1 MWKLKEVKGE
11 MKMIFKR
18 NTYRIKPEKLIEI
31 NNFFHTNVY
40 PVHIKNGAKLI
51 GRWVNE
57 TKDEILVIWE
67 YRSTEHYGEDRKSN

>member
-1 MWKLKEVKGE
+1 
-11 MKMIFKR
+11 MIFKR
-18 NTYRIKPEKLIEI
+18 KTYRIKPEKLIEI

-40 PVHIKNGAKLI
+40 PVYIKNGAKLI

-67 YRSTEHYGEDRKSN
+67 YRSTEHYERIESLINNSEQYQSAMK